1 VSTTSLPPVFGDR
14 YAEMYDALYASKDY
28 ERECDRIETAFHLGP
43 RTVRSV
49 LDLGCGTGNHA
60 LPLAR
65 RGYRVVG
72 VDRSAGMLQRARH
85 KAAEKS
91 SGETEFVLGDL
102 RELQL
107 GRSFDACIVM
117 FAVLG
122 YQTTNRDVA
131 AALDTVRRHLEP
143 DGILVFDV
151 WNGAAVLTIGP
162 RERMRTAV
170 DGGRRVVRFSSGTLD
185 LRRHLCHVHIRQ
197 ILIADDRVLAET
209 EETHAM
215 RYFFPLEL
223 ELLLDHAGF
232 DVVDMT
238 PFDEAHQPLDATAW
252 NMLVV
257 ARRR

>member
-1 VSTTSLPPVFGDR
+1 MSTTSPPTVFGDR

-28 ERECDRIETAFHLGP
+28 ERECDRIEAAFHLST
-43 RTVRSV
+43 RQVRAV

-60 LPLAR
+60 IPLAR
-65 RGYRVVG
+65 RGYRVWG

-85 KAAEKS
+85 KASQGIA
-91 SGETEFVLGDL
+91 GGAAFVLGDL
-102 RELQL
+102 REVRLD
-107 GRSFDACIVM
+107 RRFDACIVM

-122 YQTTNRDVA
+122 YQTTNREVA
-131 AALDTVRRHLEP
+131 AALDTVHHHLEP

-151 WNGAAVLTIGP
+151 WNGAAVLTVGP
-162 RERMRTAV
+162 RERMRTAP
-170 DGGRRVVRFSSGTLD
+170 DGARRLIRFSSGTLE

-197 ILIADDRVLAET
+197 ILVAGDQILAET

-232 DVVDMT
+232 DVVEMT
-238 PFDEAHQPLDATAW
+238 PFDDPEQPLDASTW

>member
-1 VSTTSLPPVFGDR
+1 
-14 YAEMYDALYASKDY
+14 
-28 ERECDRIETAFHLGP
+28 
-43 RTVRSV
+43 VRSV

-60 LPLAR
+60 IPLAR

-72 VDRSAGMLQRARH
+72 VDRSAGMLERARH
-85 KAAEKS
+85 KATEKIGNES
-91 SGETEFVLGDL
+91 EFVLGDL

-143 DGILVFDV
+143 NGILAFDV
-151 WNGAAVLTIGP
+151 WNGAAVLTVGP
-162 RERMRTAV
+162 TERTRTV
-170 DGGRRVVRFSSGTLD
+170 PDGAHRLIRSSSGTLD
-185 LRRHLCHVHIRQ
+185 LPRHLCHVHINQR
-197 ILIADDRVLAET
+197 LVAGDRVVSET

-232 DVVDMT
+232 DVVEMT
-238 PFDEAHQPLDATAW
+238 PLDEAHQPLDATAW

>member
-1 VSTTSLPPVFGDR
+1 
-14 YAEMYDALYASKDY
+14 MYDLLYASKDY
-28 ERECDRIETAFHLGP
+28 EHECDRIETTFRQTNRA
-43 RTVRSV
+43 VRSI

-65 RGYRVVG
+65 RGYRVCG
-72 VDRSAGMLQRARH
+72 VDRSAGMLERARH
-85 KAAEKS
+85 KASQGSGAEA
-91 SGETEFVLGDL
+91 EFVLGDL
-102 RELQL
+102 RDVRL

-122 YQTTNRDVA
+122 YQTTNQDVA
-131 AALDTVRRHLEP
+131 AALDTVRHHLEP
-143 DGILVFDV
+143 NGIFVFDV
-151 WNGAAVLTIGP
+151 WNGAAVLSVGP
-162 RERMRTAV
+162 RERMRTV
-170 DGGRRVVRFSSGTLD
+170 PDGARRLLRFSSGMLD
-185 LRRHLCHVHIRQ
+185 PRRHLCHVHIHQ
-197 ILIADDRVLAET
+197 ILVAGDRITAET

-232 DVVDMT
+232 DIVEMT
-238 PFDEAHQPLDATAW
+238 PFDDPLQPLDATAW